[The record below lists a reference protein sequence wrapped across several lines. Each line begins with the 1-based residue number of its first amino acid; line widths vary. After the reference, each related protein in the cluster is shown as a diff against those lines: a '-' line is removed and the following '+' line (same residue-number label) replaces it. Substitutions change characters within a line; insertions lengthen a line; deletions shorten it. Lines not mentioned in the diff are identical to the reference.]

1 MAVFRILTQKWSLTS
16 GPGGC
21 LSWCF
26 GTNQNKDPSADSKN
40 LDPKNEKDYGTTSLD
55 KNNGKPKANGNCIL
69 VILFVLVT
77 VYSVTIS
84 QILDWNNVFATDSW
98 SIPGSIKFRY

>member
-1 MAVFRILTQKWSLTS
+1 MAVFRILTQKWSFTN

-55 KNNGKPKANGNCIL
+55 EKDGKPKANGNCIF
-69 VILFVLVT
+69 IIWFVLVKM
-77 VYSVTIS
+77 YSVISS
-84 QILDWNNVFATDSW
+84 QILN
-98 SIPGSIKFRY
+98 